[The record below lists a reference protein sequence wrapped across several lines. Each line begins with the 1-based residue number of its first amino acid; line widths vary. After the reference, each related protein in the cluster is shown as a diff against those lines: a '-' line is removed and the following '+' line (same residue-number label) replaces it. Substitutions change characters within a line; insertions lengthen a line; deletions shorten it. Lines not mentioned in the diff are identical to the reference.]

1 MAEAATTARPY
12 AQAAFAAARDG
23 QALPAW
29 SAFLGLASAVIGDA
43 RVRAL
48 IGNPRVV
55 TAQLVDFLQE
65 LAGASGT
72 AAQGN
77 FLRLLA
83 ENRRL
88 LLLPEIAAQY
98 DVLRAAAEGRADV
111 QVKTAMA
118 LDAAQEQRLVAA
130 LEQRLGRRVRLQVEI
145 DARLIGGAIV
155 RHGDLVFDGSLR
167 GRLGRL
173 AAAMTGT

>member
-1 MAEAATTARPY
+1 MAETATTARPY

-23 QALPAW
+23 QALAGW
-29 SAFLGLASAVIGDA
+29 STFLALASAVIADE
-43 RVRAL
+43 RVRSL
-48 IGNPRVV
+48 IGNPRVA
-55 TAQLVDFLQE
+55 TGELVGFVLE
-65 LAGASGT
+65 LTGAAGN

-88 LLLPEIAAQY
+88 ALLPEIAAQY
-98 DVLRAAAEGRADV
+98 EVLRAAAEGQADV
-111 QVKTAMA
+111 QVVTAMA
-118 LDAAQEQRLVAA
+118 LTPEQEQRLAAA
-130 LEQRLGRRVRLQVEI
+130 LEQRLGRRVRLHVEV
-145 DARLIGGAIV
+145 DPGLVGGAIV

-173 AAAMTGT
+173 AAAMTGA

>member
-1 MAEAATTARPY
+1 MAETATTARPY
-12 AQAAFAAARDG
+12 ALAAFTAARDA
-23 QALPAW
+23 QALAGW
-29 SAFLGLASAVIGDA
+29 SAFLGNASAVITDA
-43 RVRAL
+43 RVRPL

-55 TAQLVDFLQE
+55 TGQLVEFVLDLV
-65 LAGASGT
+65 GATGN

-88 LLLPEIAAQY
+88 ALLPAIVAQY
-98 DVLRAAAEGRADV
+98 EVLRAAAEGQADV
-111 QVKTAMA
+111 QVVAAMP
-118 LDAAQEQRLVAA
+118 LTPEQEQRLGAA
-130 LEQRLGRRVRLQVEI
+130 LQQRLKRKVRLHVEI
-145 DARLIGGAIV
+145 DAGLIGGAIV

-173 AAAMTGT
+173 ATAMTGT

>member
-1 MAEAATTARPY
+1 MAETATTARPY
-12 AQAAFAAARDG
+12 AHAAFAAAHAA

-29 SAFLGLASAVIGDA
+29 SMFLASASAVIADA

-48 IGNPRVV
+48 IGNPRVP
-55 TAQLVDFLQE
+55 TAALVSFVLE
-65 LAGASGT
+65 LTDAAADS
-72 AAQGN
+72 AQGN

-88 LLLPEIAAQY
+88 TLLPQIAAQY
-98 DVLRAAAEGRADV
+98 EVLRAAEEGQADV
-111 QVKTAMA
+111 QVVTAMA
-118 LDAAQEQRLVAA
+118 LTAEQEQRLAAA
-130 LEQRLGRRVRLQVEI
+130 LQRRLGRQVRLHVTV
-145 DARLIGGAIV
+145 DAGLIGGAIV

-173 AAAMTGT
+173 ATAMTGT